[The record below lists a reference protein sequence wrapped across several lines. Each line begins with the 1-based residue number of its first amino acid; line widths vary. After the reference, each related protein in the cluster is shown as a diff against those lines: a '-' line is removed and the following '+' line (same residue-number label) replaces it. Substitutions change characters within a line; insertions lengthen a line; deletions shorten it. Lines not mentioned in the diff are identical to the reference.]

1 MKTRF
6 IPLIAIVLLASCES
20 GGTNTIE
27 RKTGKA
33 ISTISADSDLSPEER
48 EKMEKDFQL
57 EQKKRKA
64 LEASWTSLKFDKE
77 VHDFGKVK
85 ADTDCFADVR
95 VINTGDKP
103 LIVSNVYAS
112 CGCTMPRRPKGPI
125 APGQSD
131 IIQVKF
137 HSKPGQLNEVTKTVT
152 VEANTKQGKH
162 TFDIRAFVEE

>member
-48 EKMEKDFQL
+48 EKM
-57 EQKKRKA
+57 RKA

-77 VHDFGKVK
+77 VHAFGKVK

-103 LIVSNVYAS
+103 LIVSNVSAS